1 MKFIS
6 INNTENETLL
16 LNTARIVFL
25 EHKKDRT
32 IIHLVNGSLIFTA
45 ESIDELGKRLAK
57 LSDKF

>member
-6 INNTENETLL
+6 INAENETMLV
-16 LNTARIVFL
+16 NTASILFL

-32 IIHLVNGSLIFTA
+32 VIHLVNGSLIYTA